1 MQRSKPQAKSSRP
14 IWRRLVESLPSVG
27 ANELAPEEWL
37 LGGESIP
44 TSLGDWDLEEL
55 VSQGEWFRVYRAVRS
70 HGDNQTAAALKVARF
85 ETPREESDDRP
96 LSTHQR
102 RCAVIARRMLNREAE
117 ILQSVQHNRLRWLLA
132 DGLGQRPGFVA
143 TPWFEGVTLAEHLRK
158 SLGATEGVD
167 LRLPQILW
175 MARHTAE
182 ALAALHN
189 SGWIHS
195 QVRPHHLLLQKTRG
209 TILLDLANS
218 LRQESDESIAP
229 RWYSG
234 AAEYAAPEMHVMGTR
249 LDSAVDIYA
258 LGAVLFHA
266 LAGRPPFVGAGP
278 EEIAL
283 GHLRLP
289 APDVRQFHF
298 HLPLKLAQLIR
309 QMLSKDPWR
318 RPTAKEM
325 VERLIDIE
333 ISTLAGW

>member
-1 MQRSKPQAKSSRP
+1 MQRSRPLAKSSRP
-14 IWRRLVESLPSVG
+14 IWRRLVESQSSEG
-27 ANELAPEEWL
+27 MSELAPEEWL

-55 VSQGEWFRVYRAVRS
+55 VSQGEWFRVYRAVRNV
-70 HGDNQTAAALKVARF
+70 GGTQATAALKVARF
-85 ETPREESDDRP
+85 ETPREGSEDLP

-102 RCAVIARRMLNREAE
+102 RCAVIARRMLTREAE
-117 ILQSVQHNRLRWLLA
+117 VLQSVQHHRLRWLIA

-143 TPWFEGVTLAEHLRK
+143 TPWFEGITLAEHLRQ
-158 SLGATEGVD
+158 SLGASEGIA
-167 LRLPQILW
+167 LRLPQIVW
-175 MARHTAE
+175 MVRQTAE
-182 ALAALHN
+182 ALAALHG

-209 TILLDLANS
+209 VILLDLAGT

-234 AAEYAAPEMHVMGTR
+234 AMEYAAPELHVMGTR
-249 LDSAVDIYA
+249 LDPAVDIYA
-258 LGAVLFHA
+258 LGGVLFHA

-278 EEIAL
+278 EEVAL

-298 HLPLKLAQLIR
+298 HLPLRLAQLIR
-309 QMLSKDPWR
+309 QSLSKDPWR
-318 RPTAKEM
+318 RPTAQEM

-333 ISTLAGW
+333 ISTLAAW

>member
-1 MQRSKPQAKSSRP
+1 MQRSKPLAKSSRP
-14 IWRRLVESLPSVG
+14 IWRRLVEAQSSVG
-27 ANELAPEEWL
+27 TNELAPEEWL

-55 VSQGEWFRVYRAVRS
+55 VSQGEWFRIYRAIRTVGS
-70 HGDNQTAAALKVARF
+70 TQTTAALKVARF
-85 ETPREESDDRP
+85 ETPREDSEDRP

-117 ILQSVQHNRLRWLLA
+117 VLQSVQHNRLRWLIA

-143 TPWFEGVTLAEHLRK
+143 TPWFEGITLAEHLRQ
-158 SLGATEGVD
+158 SMGTVEGID
-167 LRLPQILW
+167 LRLPRIVW

-182 ALAALHN
+182 ALAALHGG
-189 SGWIHS
+189 GWIHS
-195 QVRPHHLLLQKTRG
+195 QVRPHHLLLQKTSG
-209 TILLDLANS
+209 TILLDLTNAI
-218 LRQESDESIAP
+218 RQESEESIAP

-234 AAEYAAPEMHVMGTR
+234 AAEYAAPELHVMGTR
-249 LDSAVDIYA
+249 LEPAVDIYA

-283 GHLRLP
+283 GHLRSP

-298 HLPLKLAQLIR
+298 HLPLRLAQLVR
-309 QMLSKDPWR
+309 QSLSKDPWR